1 MCRFREDS
9 KAPESRPPSR
19 HSSLRSVMGYRTHAG
34 LSYSSVQNHRPGA
47 RDSARNIVYTGA
59 GNGTPLPSNGTP
71 LPSNGGGKP
80 TRLDYDHEYG
90 YPV

>member
-1 MCRFREDS
+1 MCDHVCRFREDS

-59 GNGTPLPSNGTP
+59 GNGTPLPSNG
-71 LPSNGGGKP
+71 GGKP